1 MTAGDDY
8 EVLLAVIDHGS
19 LTAAA
24 RSLGRSLQAVS
35 RSLASIEQQLNVS
48 LFTRTTRRV
57 YPTAACLAF
66 ASRIRP
72 ALREIHSARDELIE
86 QNVQLR
92 GAIRIAAPSSF
103 GVQYVVPSVTAF
115 MGIHAGVSAELLFS
129 EKHVDLAG
137 EGIDLAVRLGSLPD
151 SNLRARQVADF
162 RRVLFAAP
170 EYLAARGY
178 PVDPSDLA
186 KHECIL
192 RKDPLRDVWEFGADS
207 RSVEVHGRLRAN
219 DADACNM
226 AAAAGH
232 GIARAPLWQVR
243 GLVDSGA
250 LEVVLAEFEPKPVPV
265 RLVWVAGRSLPRRV
279 RALIDFLAERIAAQD
294 L

>member
-57 YPTAACLAF
+57 HPTAACLAF
-66 ASRIRP
+66 ANRVRP

-92 GAIRIAAPSSF
+92 GAIRTAAPSSF
-103 GVQYVVPSVTAF
+103 GVQYVVPSVSAF
-115 MGIHAGVSAELLFS
+115 MGIRAGVSVELLFS
-129 EKHVDLAG
+129 EKHVDLAS

-151 SNLRARQVADF
+151 SNLRARQVAEF
-162 RRVLFAAP
+162 RRVVFAAP

-265 RLVWVAGRSLPRRV
+265 HLVWVAGRSLPRRV

>member
-24 RSLGRSLQAVS
+24 RSLGRSLQAIS
-35 RSLASIEQQLNVS
+35 RSLASIEKQLNVS

-57 YPTAACLAF
+57 HPTPACLAF
-66 ASRIRP
+66 VSRVRP
-72 ALREIHSARDELIE
+72 ALREIRSARDELIE

-92 GAIRIAAPSSF
+92 GAIRVAAPSSF
-103 GVQYVVPSVTAF
+103 GVQYVVPPVTAF
-115 MGIHAGVSAELLFS
+115 MGIHAGVSVELLFS
-129 EKHVDLAG
+129 ERHVDLAS
-137 EGIDLAVRLGSLPD
+137 EGIDLAVRLGELPN
-151 SNLRARQVADF
+151 SNLRARRVTEF

-170 EYLAARGY
+170 EYLAARGT
-178 PVDPSDLA
+178 PVDPPDLA
-186 KHECIL
+186 QHECIL
-192 RKDPLRDVWEFGADS
+192 RKDPLREVWEFGPDGGA
-207 RSVEVHGRLRAN
+207 VEVRGRLRAN
-219 DADACNM
+219 DADACNR
-226 AAAAGH
+226 AAAAGC

-243 GLVDSGA
+243 SLVDSGA
-250 LEVVLAEFEPKPVPV
+250 VEVVLAGFEPKPVPV
-265 RLVWVAGRSLPRRV
+265 HLVWGAGRSLPRRV

>member
-24 RSLGRSLQAVS
+24 RSLGRSLQSIS
-35 RSLASIEQQLNVS
+35 RSLASIERQLNVS

-57 YPTAACLAF
+57 HPTPACLAF
-66 ASRIRP
+66 VSRIRP

-92 GAIRIAAPSSF
+92 GSIRVAAPSSF
-103 GVQYVVPSVTAF
+103 GVQYIVAPIAAF
-115 MGIHAGVSAELLFS
+115 MGIHAGVSVELLFS
-129 EKHVDLAG
+129 ERHVDLAG
-137 EGIDLAVRLGSLPD
+137 EGIDLAVRLGKLPD
-151 SNLRARQVADF
+151 SNLRARRVAEF

-170 EYLAARGY
+170 EYLIARGY

-192 RKDPLRDVWEFGADS
+192 RKDPLRDVWEFGVDGRA
-207 RSVEVHGRLRAN
+207 VEVHGRLRAN

-226 AAAAGH
+226 AAAAGC

-243 GLVDSGA
+243 SLVDSGA
-250 LEVVLAEFEPKPVPV
+250 VEVVLAEFEPKPVPV
-265 RLVWVAGRSLPRRV
+265 HLVWLAGRSLPRRV

>member
-24 RSLGRSLQAVS
+24 KSLGRSLQAIS

-57 YPTAACLAF
+57 HPTPACLAF
-66 ASRIRP
+66 VSRVRP
-72 ALREIHSARDELIE
+72 ALREIHAARDELIE

-92 GAIRIAAPSSF
+92 GAIRVAAPSSF
-103 GVQYVVPSVTAF
+103 GVQHVVPPITAF
-115 MGIHAGVSAELLFS
+115 MGIHANVSVELLFS
-129 EKHVDLAG
+129 GRHVDLAG
-137 EGIDLAVRLGSLPD
+137 EGIDLAVRLGKLPD
-151 SNLRARQVADF
+151 SNLRARQVAEF

-170 EYLAARGY
+170 KYLAARGY

-192 RKDPLRDVWEFGADS
+192 RKDPLREVWEFGMDGRA
-207 RSVEVHGRLRAN
+207 VEVHGRLRAN
-219 DADACNM
+219 DADACNT
-226 AAAAGH
+226 AAAAGY

-243 GLVDSGA
+243 SLVDSGA
-250 LEVVLAEFEPKPVPV
+250 VEIVLAEFEPPPVPV
-265 RLVWVAGRSLPRRV
+265 HLVWLAGRSLPRRV

>member
-24 RSLGRSLQAVS
+24 KSLGRSLQAIS
-35 RSLASIEQQLNVS
+35 RSLASIEKQLGVS
-48 LFTRTTRRV
+48 LFARTTRRV
-57 YPTAACLAF
+57 QPTPACLAF

-72 ALREIHSARDELIE
+72 ALRELHSARDELIE

-92 GAIRIAAPSSF
+92 GSICVTTPSSF
-103 GVQYVVPSVTAF
+103 GAQYVVAPITAF
-115 MGIHAGVSAELLFS
+115 MDIHAGVSVELLSS

-137 EGIDLAVRLGSLPD
+137 EGIDLAVRLGKLPD
-151 SNLRARQVADF
+151 SNLRARKVNEF

-170 EYLAARGY
+170 DYLAARGY
-178 PVDPSDLA
+178 PAEPADLA

-192 RKDPLRDVWEFGADS
+192 RKDPRRDTWEFGMDGES
-207 RSVEVHGRLRAN
+207 MEVRGRLRAN

-226 AAAAGH
+226 AAAAGR

-250 LEVVLAEFEPKPVPV
+250 VEIVLAGFEPKPVPV
-265 RLVWVAGRSLPRRV
+265 HLIWVAGRSLPRRV
-279 RALIDFLAERIAAQD
+279 RTLIDFLAERVSAQKM
-294 L
+294 

>member
-24 RSLGRSLQAVS
+24 RALGRSLQSIS
-35 RSLASIEQQLNVS
+35 RSLASIEKQLNVS
-48 LFTRTTRRV
+48 LFARTTRRV
-57 YPTAACLAF
+57 RPTPACLAF
-66 ASRIRP
+66 AGRIRP

-92 GAIRIAAPSSF
+92 GAIRLAAPSSF
-103 GVQYVVPSVTAF
+103 GAQYVVPSITAF
-115 MGIHAGVSAELLFS
+115 MNMHAGVSVELFSS

-137 EGIDLAVRLGSLPD
+137 EGIDLAVRLGRLPD
-151 SNLRARQVADF
+151 SNLRARQVNEF
-162 RRVLFAAP
+162 RRVLLAAP
-170 EYLAARGY
+170 KYLAAHGR
-178 PVDPSDLA
+178 PAEPSDLA
-186 KHECIL
+186 RHECIL
-192 RKDPLRDVWEFGADS
+192 RKDPHRDIWEFGMDGGY
-207 RSVEVHGRLRAN
+207 VEVRGRLRAN

-226 AAAAGH
+226 AAAAGL

-250 LEVVLAEFEPKPVPV
+250 VEIVLAEFEPKPVPV
-265 RLVWVAGRSLPRRV
+265 HLAWVAGRSLPRRV
-279 RALIDFLAERIAAQD
+279 RALIDFLAERIAAQKM
-294 L
+294 